1 MILLTYLDGGSAK
14 LGVKTENGVINVSA
28 ASGALQTVDIAP
40 TAMDFYRQGSL
51 LLPALQRLVGQVA
64 EHPNASQFLLNE
76 DDLTLSACVPHPQKI
91 LCVGLN
97 YAKHAAEAG
106 LAEPEYPVFF
116 SKYNNAIAA
125 PNEDIPV
132 TEYLSEIDYE
142 AELGVVIG
150 KRAQDVAEG
159 EALDYVLGYCNLNDL
174 SERRLQMLTGQ
185 WMLGKTMDKFLP
197 MGPYILTTDTIFDP
211 QALRIRCWLNGE
223 LRQDSNTADM
233 IFSVAEI
240 VSFASRYMTLEP
252 GDVISTG
259 TPEGVIFGYDE
270 KIWMKAG
277 DSVTIQIGEGE
288 FGSLTNKLA

>member
-1 MILLTYLDGGSAK
+1 MILLTYLDDGNAK
-14 LGVKTENGVINVSA
+14 LGVKTENGTIDVSA
-28 ASGALQTVDIAP
+28 ASVALQTVDIAP

-64 EHPNASQFLLNE
+64 EHPNANQFLLDENE
-76 DDLTLSACVPHPQKI
+76 LTIDACVPQPQKI

-150 KRAQDVAEG
+150 KHAQDVAEG

-197 MGPYILTTDTIFDP
+197 MGPYVLTTDTIPDP

-270 KIWMKAG
+270 KIWMKVG